1 MRKLKTIIFIFG
13 ILSFG
18 CNNSTR
24 KSESMEFKMVI
35 QDVFNIKTNSGP
47 TVIGKIEKGKIVLG
61 EKIILVSNSSEF
73 IVEVTKLEK
82 FEQENLQQIK
92 AGTDDVGITISGIS
106 FDKIKKGDILITKH

>member
-1 MRKLKTIIFIFG
+1 MRKLKTILFIFG

-18 CNNSTR
+18 CNNS
-24 KSESMEFKMVI
+24 KKNNESMEFKMVI

-47 TVIGKIEKGKIVLG
+47 TVTGKIEKGNITLG
-61 EKIILVSNSSEF
+61 EKIILVSNSSEI

-82 FEQENLQQIK
+82 FEQENLQQVK

-106 FDKIKKGDILITKH
+106 FDKIKKGDILIIKH